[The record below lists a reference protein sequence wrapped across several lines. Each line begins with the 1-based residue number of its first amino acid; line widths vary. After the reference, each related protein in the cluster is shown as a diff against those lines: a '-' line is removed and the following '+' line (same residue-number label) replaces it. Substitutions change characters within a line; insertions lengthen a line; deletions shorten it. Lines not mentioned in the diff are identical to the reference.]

1 MRGHFHS
8 SRQASNS
15 TGTNED
21 QGGHG
26 RRLALG
32 LLARGWARPALFRQA
47 PRSAIFLARASRAL
61 LSIFL
66 ARAPLTLAAIFIAA
80 ALAASACS

>member
-47 PRSAIFLARASRAL
+47 PRSAIFLARA
-61 LSIFL
+61 
-66 ARAPLTLAAIFIAA
+66 PLTLAAIFIAA